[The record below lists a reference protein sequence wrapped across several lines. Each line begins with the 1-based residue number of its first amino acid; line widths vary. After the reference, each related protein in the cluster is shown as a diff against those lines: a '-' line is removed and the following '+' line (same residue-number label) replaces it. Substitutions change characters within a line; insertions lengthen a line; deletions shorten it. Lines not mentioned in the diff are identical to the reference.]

1 GTWRRNDQGGTAGW
15 NNTSGGFFNFDNGA
29 VAPTARFHSREGGSV
44 QGMLDYHIDM
54 AAGTGGEMLR
64 FEYINSF
71 GNGTLEVLV
80 SQNGGTTF
88 TTLGTLGASTSPPI
102 NAPTNSWVT
111 REFVIGSTSATT
123 VIRLKGTAGVPAN
136 ANDIGVDNFRILPA
150 PTCVKPTALAANVNG
165 PGSVS
170 LTWNCASCTG
180 SYIVEYGPTGF
191 VPGTGAAAGTNGTV

>member
-1 GTWRRNDQGGTAGW
+1 VEITVSAPAPSYSVFAGVQITEDFASWGDRCSTNDVPSSAANQWTNFPAQGPGTWRRNDQGGTAGW

-80 SQNGGTTF
+80 SQNGGTSF
-88 TTLGTLGASTSPPI
+88 TSLGILGTTTSPPI

-136 ANDIGVDNFRILPA
+136 
-150 PTCVKPTALAANVNG
+150 
-165 PGSVS
+165 S
-170 LTWNCASCTG
+170 
-180 SYIVEYGPTGF
+180 
-191 VPGTGAAAGTNGTV
+191 